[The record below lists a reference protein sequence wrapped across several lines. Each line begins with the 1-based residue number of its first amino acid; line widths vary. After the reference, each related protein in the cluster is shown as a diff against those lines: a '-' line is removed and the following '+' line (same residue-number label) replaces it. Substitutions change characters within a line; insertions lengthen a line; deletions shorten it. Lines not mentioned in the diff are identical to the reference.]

1 MKGVVIIPTYDER
14 ENIVTRSGG
23 RRDPSRYGII
33 DAVHEN
39 LPQADVLVIDDASP
53 DGTAEVVKKKMRND
67 SRLHLLERESK
78 LGLGTAY
85 ILGFGWA
92 LERGYDYA
100 FEMDA
105 DFSHDPN
112 DLPRFVAELKKGADL
127 VIGSRYVRGG
137 AVVDWPPKRMLLSHY
152 ANIYARF
159 GTGAPIKD
167 MTAGY
172 KCYRTKVFRHIR
184 LDDITAD
191 GYGFQI
197 EIDYRVWRAGFC
209 VREIP
214 IVFRDR
220 RVGISKLNRRIIWQ
234 ALFLVPR
241 LGLWN
246 LWR

>member
-14 ENIVTRSGG
+14 ENIVPRSGG

-39 LPQADVLVIDDASP
+39 LPQADVLIIDDASP
-53 DGTAEVVKKKMRND
+53 DGTAAAVKKKMRND

-127 VIGSRYVRGG
+127 VIGSRYVSGG
-137 AVVDWPPKRMLLSHY
+137 AVVDWPPKRMLLSRY

-167 MTAGY
+167 MTAGF
-172 KCYRTKVFRHIR
+172 KCYRTEVFRHID
-184 LDDITAD
+184 LSEIHTD

-197 EIDYRVWRAGFC
+197 EVDFRVWSAGFR

-214 IVFRDR
+214 ITFRDR
-220 RVGISKLNRRIIWQ
+220 RVGVSKLNHQIIWQ
-234 ALFLVPR
+234 ALFLVPKLR
-241 LGLWN
+241 F
-246 LWR
+246 WR